1 MELVS
6 VIVPIYKVEEYVRG
20 CIESICAQTYRNLE
34 IILVDDGSPDGCG
47 AICDRY
53 AEMDDRIHVV
63 HKKNGGLGAARNT
76 GALHATGKY
85 ILFVDGDD
93 RICEELVRW
102 TVKAAE
108 ENAADVVMFDFQEED
123 AGGNKGERFTFHLPP
138 DHVISAE
145 QEPRL
150 IMESCSAWNKLF
162 LRAFWEQRGF
172 AFPQGRIYEDLGT
185 IPTVMVRA
193 ERVVYIKKPLYRY
206 LQREGSIMHSKDFSR
221 NYSDRTAAA
230 NSVLDFFK
238 KNGLYEKY
246 EKELEY
252 LVFENLLFVPIR
264 EIVLHDWRNTY
275 LEKFREYAY
284 GRFPGIDSNP
294 YVREMQGKKRLLWAL
309 ARRKWYGGMCLL
321 SYTRRL
327 KEKIFGK

>member
-1 MELVS
+1 M
-6 VIVPIYKVEEYVRG
+6 IVPIYKVEEYVRG
-20 CIESICAQTYRNLE
+20 CIESICAQTYRDLE

-53 AEMDDRIHVV
+53 AEMDERIRVI
-63 HKKNGGLGAARNT
+63 HKQNEGVGIARNT
-76 GALHATGKY
+76 GATQAAGKY

-93 RICEELVRW
+93 RICEDLVRW
-102 TVKAAE
+102 TVKTAE
-108 ENAADVVMFDFQEED
+108 ENAADIVMFDLQGED
-123 AGGNKGERFTFHLPP
+123 KEGNKGDLYTFHLPP
-138 DHVISAE
+138 GQVVSAE

-150 IMESCSAWNKLF
+150 IMESCSPNKLF
-162 LRAFWEQRGF
+162 LRSFWEKGGF
-172 AFPQGRIYEDLGT
+172 AFTQGRIYEDLAT
-185 IPTVMVRA
+185 IPKVMACA

-206 LQREGSIMHSKDFSR
+206 LQREGSIMHSTDFSR
-221 NYSDRTAAA
+221 NYNDRTAAA

-264 EIVLHDWRNTY
+264 EIVLHDRRNTY

-309 ARRKWYGGMCLL
+309 ARRKWYGGMCIL
-321 SYTRRL
+321 SYTRSL